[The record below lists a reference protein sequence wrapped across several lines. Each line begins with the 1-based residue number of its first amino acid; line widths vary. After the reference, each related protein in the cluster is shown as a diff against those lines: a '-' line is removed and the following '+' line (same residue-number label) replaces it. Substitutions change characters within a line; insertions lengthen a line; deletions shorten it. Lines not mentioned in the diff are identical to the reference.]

1 MREKKLSFCLPI
13 SFTKNDME
21 NLPKV
26 KLPCVAAKFVY
37 KEFVYIGFVYVNLKI
52 KFIYEEFSKFIYQ
65 GYIGVYLPKVHLRK
79 PGLQALYPYP
89 YFHFSDSSAHRTTFH
104 IIFSD

>member
-1 MREKKLSFCLPI
+1 MGGKKLSFCLPI
-13 SFTKNDME
+13 SFTKNDAVS
-21 NLPKV
+21 LPKV
-26 KLPCVAAKFVY
+26 YLQSVAVKFVY

-79 PGLQALYPYP
+79 PSLQAPYP
-89 YFHFSDSSAHRTTFH
+89 NHYFPFLAS
-104 IIFSD
+104 